1 VPTTGDTAPD
11 AGRLAEL
18 APLLQT
24 ELNVKEVSWV
34 SSEDALVTLS
44 AKGNFRTLGKKFG
57 TRTPLAAQAIAR
69 LGSDELR
76 AFERGGPLSITVDG
90 DTQSLD
96 REDVKIDHAA
106 AGELLVD
113 KRDGYV
119 AALDP
124 RITPALAAE
133 GVARDIISAV
143 QRTRKDSGFALSD
156 RIRLAVSADPAVVAA
171 VETHR
176 DWIAREVLAVDIKL
190 QADANAAT
198 AGANAATNAGTQEG
212 TPDDTAGFD
221 AVRTLDLDG
230 LRVRIALTREQES

>member
-1 VPTTGDTAPD
+1 M
-11 AGRLAEL
+11 
-18 APLLQT
+18 
-24 ELNVKEVSWV
+24 
-34 SSEDALVTLS
+34 TLS

-106 AGELLVD
+106 AGELLVE
-113 KRDGYV
+113 KREGYV

-124 RITPALAAE
+124 RITPELAAE
-133 GVARDIISAV
+133 GVARDVISAV
-143 QRTRKDSGFALSD
+143 QRTRKDAGFALSD
-156 RIRLAVSADPAVVAA
+156 RIRLVVSADPTVVAA

-176 DWIAREVLAVDIKL
+176 DWIAREVLAVGITL
-190 QADANAAT
+190 QADSK
-198 AGANAATNAGTQEG
+198 AGAGAGTKAGTQEG